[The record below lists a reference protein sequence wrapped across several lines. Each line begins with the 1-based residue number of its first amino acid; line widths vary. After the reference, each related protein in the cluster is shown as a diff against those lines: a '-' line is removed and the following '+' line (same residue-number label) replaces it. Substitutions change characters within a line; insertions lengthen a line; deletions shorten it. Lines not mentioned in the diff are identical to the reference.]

1 MRPRPRQPPE
11 TLPSMNELHPGETV
25 LDAYPI
31 SSRTRRFLEGPLGHL
46 IGGEIVASASGKT
59 MPVRDPATGQVFA
72 EVATGDPEDV
82 NRAARAARAAF
93 DDGRWRNLA
102 PAEKE
107 QRLRRLAGLLD
118 ERRDV
123 LTDLDILDG
132 GLIRSYSA
140 FAVQFGIDI
149 MNYFAGWPTKLEGA
163 VASTPQDFAVQEIR
177 EPLGVVGVIRP
188 WNGPSAVPLS
198 LAGPL
203 ACGNAVIVKPAEQT
217 PLTALYAGL
226 LCLEA
231 GIPPGVVNIIQ
242 GVGEVVGAALV
253 THPLV
258 DAIHFTGS
266 VDTGR
271 VIQAA
276 AAKRLKRVTLE
287 LGGKS
292 PNIFFEDSDP
302 TGAPLAAAAAVWNH
316 SGQVCTAGTR
326 VLVHRSIHDQFVER
340 MITASEALKIGPGFD
355 KDSQLG
361 PLISQEQLERVRSYV
376 ATGLAEGAELVCG
389 GDRRFDCGYFHA
401 PTIFTGV
408 NNRMTIAREEIFG
421 PVMAVIPFDGEEEAY
436 AIANDTDYGLAA
448 GVWTRDISR
457 AHRAARALRA
467 GTVWVN
473 TYQRNNPGVSYGGVK
488 QSGHGRTLGRA
499 SLDDFTQIKSVW
511 FGLQ

>member
-1 MRPRPRQPPE
+1 MSD
-11 TLPSMNELHPGETV
+11 LSPGETV
-25 LDAYPI
+25 LDAYPL
-31 SSRTRRFLEGPLGHL
+31 SPRTRRFLEGPLGHL
-46 IGGEIVASASGKT
+46 IDGEMVASASGRT
-59 MPVRDPATGQVFA
+59 MPVHDPATGRVFA

-82 NRAARAARAAF
+82 DRAARAARAAF

-102 PAEKE
+102 PADKE
-107 QRLRRLAGLLD
+107 RRLRRLAELLD

-198 LAGPL
+198 LGAPL
-203 ACGNAVIVKPAEQT
+203 AAGNTVIVKPAEQT

-231 GIPPGVVNIIQ
+231 GIPPGVVNVVQ
-242 GVGEVVGAALV
+242 GIGEVVGAALV
-253 THPLV
+253 EHPQV

-266 VDTGR
+266 VETGR
-271 VIQAA
+271 AIQAA

-302 TGAPLAAAAAVWNH
+302 GSGPLAAATAVWNH

-326 VLVHRSIHDQFVER
+326 VLVQRSIHDRFVER
-340 MITASEALKIGPGFD
+340 MIAASKALTIGPGFAE
-355 KDSQLG
+355 DSQMG
-361 PLISQEQLERVRSYV
+361 PLISQEQLDRVQDYV
-376 ATGLAEGAELVCG
+376 AAGQAEGAELVCG
-389 GDRRFDCGYFHA
+389 GQRHGDRGYFHT

-408 NNRMTIAREEIFG
+408 NNRMRIAQEEIFG
-421 PVMAVIPFDGEEEAY
+421 PVMAVIPFDTEEEAY
-436 AIANDTDYGLAA
+436 AIANETDYGLAA
-448 GVWTRDISR
+448 GVWTRDIFR
-457 AHRAARALRA
+457 AHRAARSLRA
-467 GTVWVN
+467 GTVWIN
-473 TYQRNNPGVSYGGVK
+473 TYQRNSPGVSYGGVK

-499 SLDDFTQIKSVW
+499 SLEDFTQIKSVW
-511 FGLQ
+511 FGLQSADTNLIHRA